1 MGVTAWLW
9 RGEQYIIGR
18 YLFCYCLF
26 PKMAILRFVGI
37 YKNLSLR
44 CLVLVSLS
52 MPVTEA
58 RLDHF
63 YPSKNG
69 DKHSG
74 GGRIYP
80 ASDTGWRREDFR
92 FPEINSVDGDSD
104 KRTGTSK
111 YPQPWSSYPPPIP
124 LWALTKPRR
133 VFHPYFGKFSLTHN
147 PDVITSS
154 PTPSTTLSSTTYT
167 TPSTTPSTSPPPT
180 NSCRPD
186 PVTDNLPWD
195 CIDIIQALRDGENL
209 V

>member
-26 PKMAILRFVGI
+26 PRMAILMFVGI

-63 YPSKNG
+63 YP
-69 DKHSG
+69 
-74 GGRIYP
+74 
-80 ASDTGWRREDFR
+80 
-92 FPEINSVDGDSD
+92 
-104 KRTGTSK
+104 
-111 YPQPWSSYPPPIP
+111 PPIP

-133 VFHPYFGKFSLTHN
+133 VFHPFFGKFSLPHN

-154 PTPSTTLSSTTYT
+154 PSPSTTQSSSTYT
-167 TPSTTPSTSPPPT
+167 TPSTTPSTPPPPT